1 MQLLDY
7 ITIGLFTLGIL
18 IAGLSFSKSG
28 KNMKSFLRPADRFP
42 GPLTDCRFSWVSFLR
57 ELLWCGARLLILT
70 DGWQLPFKR
79 PCVLPVLVS
88 VSLLPP
94 GGGRQGS

>member
-28 KNMKSFLRPADRFP
+28 KNMKS
-42 GPLTDCRFSWVSFLR
+42 
-57 ELLWCGARLLILT
+57 
-70 DGWQLPFKR
+70 
-79 PCVLPVLVS
+79 
-88 VSLLPP
+88 
-94 GGGRQGS
+94 